1 MDPIDLSAFTGIVS
15 QLVTALTTYV
25 PTVLGSAAVIGGGL
39 LAFRV
44 GWRVVRQMAK

>member
-1 MDPIDLSAFTGIVS
+1 MEGMDLSAFTSIVTD
-15 QLVTALTTYV
+15 LVAALTTYV
-25 PTVLGSAAVIGGGL
+25 PTVLASASLIGGGL